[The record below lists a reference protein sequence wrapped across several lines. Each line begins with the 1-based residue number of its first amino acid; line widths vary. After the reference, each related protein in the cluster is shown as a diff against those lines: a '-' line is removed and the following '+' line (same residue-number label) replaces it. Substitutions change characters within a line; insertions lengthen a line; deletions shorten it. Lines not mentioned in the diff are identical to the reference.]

1 MERQMYKIL
10 SEHRQVF
17 KAKSFH
23 LFFIWEI
30 IFFAVFLYFA
40 LVVFV
45 KKDKRMK
52 GIRTYIDLMKEP
64 EKTWKKLAQNP
75 NQSGI
80 KAAYIILV
88 SIIPFSIIGKMLDI
102 AELNWNILITNAL
115 VAFISLLTGLYV
127 ATSLCKLYNDK
138 TTQQSMSFSDT
149 LYYVAHASVAVYATV
164 WLVELAQMPI
174 FWLCS
179 LYTLKIVLE
188 SLQSKYI
195 AIEEEKKYS
204 YVWVVSSIIIAS
216 PYFMHYVLGLIIKG

>member
-1 MERQMYKIL
+1 
-10 SEHRQVF
+10 
-17 KAKSFH
+17 
-23 LFFIWEI
+23 
-30 IFFAVFLYFA
+30 
-40 LVVFV
+40 
-45 KKDKRMK
+45 MK